1 MAVKYIQALGGY
13 MNLHGLL
20 PGVVAAT
27 LLASTVSD
35 AEAQSRRPSGVASL
49 GEMRCENIDSQ
60 GPDYANFRTRY
71 IPINR
76 EVLFGDTAI
85 RAIAYFGTQSWLSG
99 RGGFGGGSSITLVCQ
114 LAPSNQRPRFR
125 NLRLAFGFNA
135 LDERNNSYREAV
147 LKFSIYRDGEN
158 YPYMSEFL
166 RMGDRQRWNVNVAG
180 IRRIKLEA
188 QCLGYSYSCPGL
200 YFFEDLLQ

>member
-1 MAVKYIQALGGY
+1 
-13 MNLHGLL
+13 MNWRRFI
-20 PGVVAAT
+20 PSVVAAT
-27 LLASTVSD
+27 LLVSNVSNV
-35 AEAQSRRPSGVASL
+35 EAQSRRPSGVDSL
-49 GEMRCENIDSQ
+49 GKMGCENIDWS

-76 EVLFGDTAI
+76 DILFGDTAI
-85 RAIAYFGTQSWLSG
+85 RAIAYFGTQSWLAG
-99 RGGFGGGSSITLVCQ
+99 RGGFDRGSSITLVCQ
-114 LAPSNQRPRFR
+114 LAPSNQPPRFR

-147 LKFSIYRDGEN
+147 LKFSIYKDGES

-188 QCLGYSYSCPGL
+188 QCLGYSNSCPGL
-200 YFFEDLLQ
+200 YFFEYLLQ